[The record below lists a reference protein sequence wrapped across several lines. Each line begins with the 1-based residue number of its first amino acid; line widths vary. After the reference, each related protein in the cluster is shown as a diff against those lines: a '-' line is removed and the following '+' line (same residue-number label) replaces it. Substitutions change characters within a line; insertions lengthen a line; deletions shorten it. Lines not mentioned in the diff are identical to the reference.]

1 MVGAT
6 SMPLFPQTE
15 FSSIELSV
23 PTSSSLCPKRFP
35 SVASGMTASLQPKSP
50 LLYPRVLSA
59 RPPISWDPWLP
70 LLPILRSLSTP
81 IFCLSLF

>member
-1 MVGAT
+1 
-6 SMPLFPQTE
+6 
-15 FSSIELSV
+15 
-23 PTSSSLCPKRFP
+23 
-35 SVASGMTASLQPKSP
+35 MTASLQPKSP